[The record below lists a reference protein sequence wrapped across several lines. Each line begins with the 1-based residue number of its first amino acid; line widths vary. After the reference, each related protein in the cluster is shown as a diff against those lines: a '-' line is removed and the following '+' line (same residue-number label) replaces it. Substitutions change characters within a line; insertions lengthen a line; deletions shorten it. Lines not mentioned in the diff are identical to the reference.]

1 MKTIPLFQKNFWV
14 FLFFIFSTTTFS
26 QTITVPF
33 TSSTTWICPTG
44 VTSISVDAYGAGGGG
59 GYGGPSNK
67 DGGGGGGGG
76 AFNRNTSIVVNPGTT
91 YTITIGLPGTAGTS
105 TSPNGGNG
113 GITTATFGAV
123 TISAN
128 GGNGGLSFGNGMT
141 GGNGGTGGLFSGGRG
156 ANGNDAYSGA
166 GGGAAGPT
174 TNGTAGNTTNGG
186 AGGGGDAGSGANGS
200 TSNTATGTNGG
211 NYGGG
216 GSGGTRTSNGGAGA
230 GGYLTITYTLPNPCT
245 SAINLPCGTANLAG
259 TTVGSSNFTHN
270 SGCLMSNYGAW
281 YTFVG
286 DGQQTTITS
295 TAGAGFDHEMSI
307 SSGSCGTL
315 TNIAC
320 QDSGL
325 SGGTETY
332 TFIST
337 AGVNY
342 YVYIAYYGS
351 SGTATDTGT
360 FTISR
365 TCTPIVSP
373 ANDNCSGAIAL
384 TVNPDL
390 NCGTVTS
397 GTVQFATDSG
407 ITGSGCFGTD
417 DDDVWYRFVATNTT
431 HHVSLLNISGSATD
445 MYHAV
450 YSGASGCGSLGAA
463 IICSDPNSS
472 ILTGL
477 TIGQTYYVQVY
488 SYTSTTGQ
496 NTTFNI
502 CIGTPPPPPSNDNC
516 SGAITLTVNPDT
528 SCAAVT
534 AGTVASATDSGIAGS
549 GCFGTDDDDVW
560 YRFVATNTTHY
571 VNLLNVTG
579 SATDMYH
586 AVYSGASGCGTLGAA
601 ILCSDSDSSIV
612 NGLTIGQTYYVQ
624 VYTYTSTGGQT
635 TNFNICIG
643 TPPPPPSNDNCSG
656 AISLTVNTDLSCT
669 TTTAGSVASAT
680 DSGIAGSGCFGTDD
694 DDVWYQFVATNTT
707 HYVNLLNVTGS
718 TTDMYHA
725 VYSGASGCGSL
736 GAALVC
742 SDSDSSIVNGLT
754 IGQTYYVQVYSYTS
768 TSGQTSNFNICIGTP
783 CNGNGPGTGTTDL
796 GCPSVVSGGLGLNG
810 ADHNAIL
817 CTAASTCVDLE
828 ATYLDLGNT
837 STYRVESIPYNPPY
851 QFTCLENPV
860 SVDTDD
866 VWSPVINLPFNFC
879 FYGNTYNQCLIG
891 SNGVITF
898 DLGSNTAGGT
908 CDWEF
913 DSTNP
918 GQLPVSGHS
927 SLIENAIF
935 GVFHDINPG
944 VSGEVGWELITLN
957 TGCRAL
963 VASWSSVPLF
973 GDNSKIYT
981 GMIVLYENS
990 NVIEVYIQNKPLDPD
1005 AWNDNNAVVGI
1016 QNAAGTLAAVAPGRN
1031 ALDADWTATNEAW
1044 RFIPDGTSIA
1054 TLRWHE
1060 GSGTSGPVIGTTP
1073 VINVCPTATTTYT
1086 AAITYTLCNGSTLV
1100 ETEETTVTINGSKVW
1115 NGSLNTDWDTANNW
1129 TPAGVPTATDCVVI
1143 PDTANDPII
1152 SGTNY
1157 NGLGLNLTVQNNAAL
1172 TVTSNNDLT
1181 ITEWININTTGDLIL
1196 QNSASL
1202 LQINNDANQGT
1213 MHMTRTANIR
1223 KLDYVY
1229 WSSPVSNF
1237 SVNSISPGT
1246 TGNKYKWI
1254 PTIASNING
1263 FGNWVGAN
1271 ENMVLGKG
1279 YIVRGPDSFTSTV
1292 TPFNAV
1298 FTGTPNN
1305 GIITTPILRGT
1316 WNGGTYPTG
1325 VSTTLGTNHDDNW
1338 NLIGNPYPSAVRAID
1353 FLTLNTNI
1361 DGFIKIWTHGTL
1373 PSSAIADP
1381 FYNNYTYNYTPGD
1394 YITYN
1399 SSGTSSGPGVFNGNI
1414 AAGQGFFVLMHHT
1427 SASASENVT
1436 FNNSMRSSTYD
1447 NSQFFRTSNENGRI
1461 WLDLVASN
1469 GTNIRNLVAYVDGAS
1484 NNRDRLFDAITDE
1497 KLNFNLYSLIG
1508 DLPMTIQGRTLPFDQ
1523 EDRVPMGIKVPQ
1535 NGNYTIGIGAID
1547 GFFTDT
1553 NQNIYLEDLENNIIH
1568 DLKQNPYSFSA
1579 NAGNYPNRFVLR
1591 YTNETLGGDDL
1602 IADEANLWVFSN
1614 DNLTVKSTKNSIQS
1628 IRVFDVLGRHL
1639 ADYPNVNSY
1648 EVPLNKI
1655 QKNNAGLI
1663 IQVTL
1668 SNGTIINK
1676 KAIY

>member
-14 FLFFIFSTTTFS
+14 FLFFIFTSITFAQSNNCAATPTLTVGTTCVTTNYNVTNVSFTDSGVTESCTGTSWRDGWYTFTTGATTT
-26 QTITVPF
+26 QI
-33 TSSTTWICPTG
+33 
-44 VTSISVDAYGAGGGG
+44 SID
-59 GYGGPSNK
+59 
-67 DGGGGGGGG
+67 
-76 AFNRNTSIVVNPGTT
+76 
-91 YTITIGLPGTAGTS
+91 GTS
-105 TSPNGGNG
+105 NRQL
-113 GITTATFGAV
+113 
-123 TISAN
+123 
-128 GGNGGLSFGNGMT
+128 GLA
-141 GGNGGTGGLFSGGRG
+141 L
-156 ANGNDAYSGA
+156 YSGA
-166 GGGAAGPT
+166 CGSLSEVTCTIPNNANASLTNITVSPNTTYRLRLMRTNNAGNNNMTGTICVYDTTPVTVCGSTTNITSCGTVINTTIAAGTGSFGTSACGFTTGGIERVFTFTPT
-174 TNGTAGNTTNGG
+174 VTGSYSIQQASSFAYIDYQFRTVASGCTSTGWTCIDDLSGASNSPLFNLTAGVQ
-186 AGGGGDAGSGANGS
+186 
-200 TSNTATGTNGG
+200 
-211 NYGGG
+211 Y
-216 GSGGTRTSNGGAGA
+216 
-230 GGYLTITYTLPNPCT
+230 YLLLDPE
-245 SAINLPCGTANLAG
+245 
-259 TTVGSSNFTHN
+259 
-270 SGCLMSNYGAW
+270 
-281 YTFVG
+281 
-286 DGQQTTITS
+286 S
-295 TAGAGFDHEMSI
+295 TAGGNVS
-307 SSGSCGTL
+307 
-315 TNIAC
+315 
-320 QDSGL
+320 
-325 SGGTETY
+325 
-332 TFIST
+332 
-337 AGVNY
+337 
-342 YVYIAYYGS
+342 
-351 SGTATDTGT
+351 
-360 FTISR
+360 FTIN
-365 TCTPIVSP
+365 CPIAAPV
-373 ANDNCSGAIAL
+373 NDNCVGAIAL
-384 TVNPDL
+384 AVNPNL
-390 NCGTVTS
+390 SCASVTAGTIL
-397 GTVQFATDSG
+397 GATDSG
-407 ITGSGCFGTD
+407 IT
-417 DDDVWYRFVATNTT
+417 
-431 HHVSLLNISGSATD
+431 
-445 MYHAV
+445 
-450 YSGASGCGSLGAA
+450 
-463 IICSDPNSS
+463 
-472 ILTGL
+472 
-477 TIGQTYYVQVY
+477 
-488 SYTSTTGQ
+488 
-496 NTTFNI
+496 
-502 CIGTPPPPPSNDNC
+502 
-516 SGAITLTVNPDT
+516 
-528 SCAAVT
+528 
-534 AGTVASATDSGIAGS
+534 GS

-586 AVYSGASGCGTLGAA
+586 AVYSGASGCGALGAA

-736 GAALVC
+736 GTALVC

-1031 ALDADWTATNEAW
+1031 ALDADWTAINEAW

-1298 FTGTPNN
+1298 FAGTPNN
-1305 GIITTPILRGT
+1305 GIISTPILRGT
-1316 WNGGTYPTG
+1316 WNGGTYSTG

-1361 DGFIKIWTHGTL
+1361 DGFIKIWTHGAL

-1523 EDRVPMGIKVPQ
+1523 EDRVPMGIKVHQ

-1547 GFFTDT
+1547 GFFTDS